1 MTGDVVAVLTY
12 RTWAAGVE
20 DDHTQQG
27 QAIVKRLVAD
37 VDLPSVTLVDPFR
50 NWLRVLASP
59 GEGVLDAPA
68 RVRRRFDRPRRW
80 ARGDPYGPD
89 METAYRK
96 LERRLRAEA
105 APGSVLI
112 SCHPVLAA
120 LADRTGWADVVYYG
134 WDDWRTEEDGIFAR
148 AGGAIGRSYAQMA
161 QRDVNVI
168 AVSQTIVDRIGARRS
183 TVVPNG
189 VDAHAFDAIPPV
201 PEWFSAIRGPVA
213 LWVGALERRVD
224 TEALAACARELGQE
238 WTIVLVGPVIDLTPL
253 EALGPLPNVLV
264 QGWHT
269 RPQVLAM
276 IDAARVCLLPHVR
289 SAVTEAM
296 SPLKLYEYLAAGTAT
311 VSSDLPPIRGIS
323 DRVLLVPPGGPYA
336 PAVRAAAALPDAS
349 DAEVAAFREAND
361 WQVRYALFKRAA
373 LGGAVASGRRSAP
386 AIPAGTEP
394 QARQSAWPA
403 APPSA
408 SGTG

>member
-12 RTWAAGVE
+12 RTWASGVE

-27 QAIVKRLVAD
+27 QAIVNRLVDD

-59 GEGVLDAPA
+59 GMGELDAPA
-68 RVRRRFDRPRRW
+68 GVRRRLDRPRRW

-89 METAYRK
+89 METAYRR
-96 LERRLRAEA
+96 LERRLRAQA
-105 APGSVLI
+105 APDSVLI

-120 LADRTGWADVVYYG
+120 VADRTGWADVVYYG
-134 WDDWRTEEDGIFAR
+134 WDDWRTEEDGIFAS

-161 QRDVNVI
+161 QHDVNVI
-168 AVSQTIVDRIGARRS
+168 TVSQTIADRIGARRS

-189 VDAHAFDAIPPV
+189 VAAHAFDALPPV
-201 PEWFSAIRGPVA
+201 PDWFAAIRGPVA
-213 LWVGALERRVD
+213 LWVGAVEGRVD
-224 TEALAACARELGQE
+224 TEALAACARELGPE
-238 WTIVLVGPVIDLTPL
+238 WTIVLVGPVIDPAPL
-253 EALGPLPNVLV
+253 QVLARLPNVVLH
-264 QGWHT
+264 GWHP

-276 IDAARVCLLPHVR
+276 VDAARVCLLPHVR
-289 SAVTEAM
+289 NAVTEAM

-336 PAVRAAAALPDAS
+336 PAVLAAAALPDAS

-361 WQVRYALFKRAA
+361 WDARYALFKRAA
-373 LGGAVASGRRSAP
+373 LGGAVRRVAVH
-386 AIPAGTEP
+386 
-394 QARQSAWPA
+394 
-403 APPSA
+403 
-408 SGTG
+408 